1 MARALDELTGR
12 LRKEVSLSAT
22 DQLLESL
29 EIPRTSCG
37 EVACIL
43 KNMLDFEITT
53 TELSSRLAGGKP
65 ADLLLLDVREPWEY
79 ATAQIDGSTSMPM
92 GEIPARLQELDPE
105 AHIVTI
111 CHAGVRSMNVAVWL
125 RNQGLE
131 KVQSLRGGIDAW
143 SREVDPKVP
152 RY

>member
-1 MARALDELTGR
+1 MYR
-12 LRKEVSLSAT
+12 
-22 DQLLESL
+22 
-29 EIPRTSCG
+29 C
-37 EVACIL
+37 
-43 KNMLDFEITT
+43 NMLDFEITPA
-53 TELSSRLAGGKP
+53 ELAARLSAGKP
-65 ADLLLLDVREPWEY
+65 EDLLLLDVREPWEF
-79 ATAQIDGSTSMPM
+79 ATARIEGSLLAPM
-92 GEIPARLQELDPE
+92 GDIPARLQEFDPE

-143 SREVDPKVP
+143 SREIDPAVP